1 MGEEGGT
8 TAVKDIV
15 LHIMPLFDAI
25 HPSLHLC
32 LLSLSLRLFWFNL
45 PRK

>member
-25 HPSLHLC
+25 HANLHLC
-32 LLSLSLRLFWFNL
+32 LLSEFETSLVQFT
-45 PRK
+45 

>member
-8 TAVKDIV
+8 TAEKDIV

-25 HPSLHLC
+25 HPSLHVC
-32 LLSLSLRLFWFNL
+32 LLSEFETSLVQFT
-45 PRK
+45 

>member
-25 HPSLHLC
+25 HPSL
-32 LLSLSLRLFWFNL
+32 FWFNL